1 MRQLSSNEREQVL
14 TFLQKSQKILAI
26 KYIRNLFNYDLAEAK
41 HDVEQLMM
49 NPDFIPTQQKQIQM
63 ARVQG
68 PYRNIELDHLS
79 QELFVVTHDGERFPI
94 DETHPE
100 WHQIMLFFTDRQ
112 FPHKQDYLNA
122 VRLIQN
128 AEDLAIMQQK
138 HQQQLEVEAAR
149 HQHLILQAIEAQD
162 RKNNLII
169 LMSSLLIVAICVMYF
184 SR

>member
-26 KYIRNLFNYDLAEAK
+26 KYIRNLFNYGLAEAK
-41 HDVEQLMM
+41 HDVEQLMVD
-49 NPDFIPTQQKQIQM
+49 PDFIPTRQKQTQS
-63 ARVQG
+63 ARIAG

-79 QELFVVTHDGERFPI
+79 QELFVIPHEGERFSI

-100 WHQIMLFFTDRQ
+100 WHHIMLFFTDRQ
-112 FPHKQDYLNA
+112 FSSKQDYLNA

-128 AEDLAIMQQK
+128 AEDLAIMQHK

-149 HQHLILQAIEAQD
+149 HQNLILQAIEAQD

-169 LMSSLLIVAICVMYF
+169 VISSLLIVVICMMYF